1 MNFLEKALNFI
12 FPPVCGICGKIGEK
26 YLCEKCKKELI
37 TSNMFLNQLD
47 IYSKENLNYINEH
60 FYLFSYEGTIREI
73 ILKYKFED
81 QAYLSNTISEFFIN
95 NEKLYGFF
103 KKYDIIGAV
112 PISKARKRERGYNQS
127 ELVVRK
133 ISELGLI
140 HFEPHILE
148 KVKNNK
154 PQSSLNKKQRVENVK
169 NVYKIQNRQRINEKK
184 VLLFDDIYTTGATA
198 NECAKV
204 LKQAGSKNVG
214 IITIARD

>member
-60 FYLFSYEGTIREI
+60 FYLFSYEGIIREI

-81 QAYLSNTISEFFIN
+81 QPYLSNTISEFFIN

-103 KKYDIIGAV
+103 EKYDIIGAV

-204 LKQAGSKNVG
+204 LKQAGSKTVG

>member
-60 FYLFSYEGTIREI
+60 FYLFSYEGIIREI

-103 KKYDIIGAV
+103 EKYDIIGAV